1 MALDQTHLA
10 MPPATTQPSMQK
22 RRRRVPCDP
31 RHVCPDK
38 TGPGNYPRKSN
49 LRPRTT
55 ESKISEMRDAGDAES
70 TMTRVRVVVWDVA
83 TGMWRRGGPR
93 SSSKV
98 WQLGT
103 DAYQEVSRTHAQQ
116 EKVWGV
122 PGEGPSSLIQLTA
135 SGGMSGEG
143 VWTGRACGYKAGWKD
158 IGWTISPLIFGPF
171 SFLYTC
177 HVLIFHVP
185 CFILTCVSCRAGSI
199 SRVNYLVCQHAE
211 LPGEKDLAGQRT
223 CSQHHIC
230 QIAESR
236 SKSGWRM
243 MTYDPK

>member
-1 MALDQTHLA
+1 
-10 MPPATTQPSMQK
+10 MQK
-22 RRRRVPCDP
+22 RRRCVPCDP

-38 TGPGNYPRKSN
+38 TGPGNYPHESN
-49 LRPRTT
+49 LRLRMA

-103 DAYQEVSRTHAQQ
+103 DAYQEVVRSHVQGR
-116 EKVWGV
+116 KY
-122 PGEGPSSLIQLTA
+122 GECPVKDANSLRQLTA

-143 VWTGRACGYKAGWKD
+143 VWTGRVCGYKAGWKDD
-158 IGWTISPLIFGPF
+158 IGWTISPLIFSPF
-171 SFLYTC
+171 LFTC

-185 CFILTCVSCRAGSI
+185 CFIFTCVSCCAGSI
-199 SRVNYLVCQHAE
+199 SRVNYLV
-211 LPGEKDLAGQRT
+211 
-223 CSQHHIC
+223 
-230 QIAESR
+230 
-236 SKSGWRM
+236 
-243 MTYDPK
+243 